1 MGYVLKF
8 NVNKEIN
15 IILFSKQLYF
25 PKGEKVLK
33 SDSNKRESNCL
44 FQFDL
49 LKIFNSVWVYSMA
62 SLGVLGWETGRRGQG
77 KVDGKGLSLFLPS
90 TQVLNI
96 LN

>member
-33 SDSNKRESNCL
+33 SDSNKRESN
-44 FQFDL
+44 
-49 LKIFNSVWVYSMA
+49 
-62 SLGVLGWETGRRGQG
+62 
-77 KVDGKGLSLFLPS
+77 
-90 TQVLNI
+90 
-96 LN
+96 